1 MFEQYDYLSAR
12 VIESDEVLS
21 KYESDLYNRSQYIRN
36 LLVNTNPF
44 TKAIHPLRLIR
55 TVSENRRLKK
65 IKDSYYEIKNSSLPE
80 NFIEETGELDHDF
93 YVAATYYKPK
103 RMREFVKQNPIH
115 RELKLLQKK
124 R

>member
-1 MFEQYDYLSAR
+1 MFEQYHSLSFR

-21 KYESDLYNRSQYIRN
+21 KYESDVYNRSKYINN
-36 LLVNTNPF
+36 LLVNTSPF
-44 TKAIHPLRLIR
+44 TKATHPLRLIR
-55 TVSENRRLKK
+55 TLSENRRLRK

-80 NFIEETGELDHDF
+80 NFEEETGELDHDF

-103 RMREFVKQNPIH
+103 RMREFAKQNPIH
-115 RELKLLQKK
+115 RDLKLLQKK